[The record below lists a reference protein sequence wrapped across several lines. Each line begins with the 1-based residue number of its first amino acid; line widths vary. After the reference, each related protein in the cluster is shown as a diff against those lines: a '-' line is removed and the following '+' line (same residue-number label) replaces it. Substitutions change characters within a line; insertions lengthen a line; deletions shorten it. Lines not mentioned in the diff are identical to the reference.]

1 MEFLFPISCIFS
13 LYGMILIL
21 FEMYARGGLSLN
33 GTKLKHLKTPILSG
47 FIGYC

>member
-13 LYGMILIL
+13 LYGMILVL
-21 FEMYARGGLSLN
+21 FDVYARGGLSLN
-33 GTKLKHLKTPILSG
+33 GTKLKHLKALVLSD